1 MSSLVLLDLPWYN
14 LPQCA
19 LWEGDTQM
27 NTLAAPQVT
36 TLTMHSLLVKQKEVF
51 REIPGMDILLRA
63 DPQEYDVIAKQYP
76 DAAFA
81 LMISNNLFLGDRE
94 QNEIHQKAYLAILKG
109 ESISSVCF
117 RYDYDLEAYLHRHMW
132 D

>member
-1 MSSLVLLDLPWYN
+1 MNTAAIPQATTHTMQSLMEKQKDVFSKIPGMELFRKASLAEYD
-14 LPQCA
+14 
-19 LWEGDTQM
+19 
-27 NTLAAPQVT
+27 TLAA
-36 TLTMHSLLVKQKEVF
+36 
-51 REIPGMDILLRA
+51 R
-63 DPQEYDVIAKQYP
+63 YP